1 MDYKII
7 KEKYNKPQMSD
18 ETAKKI
24 NQLEVA
30 YKVLIIGTYVVG
42 AITVIDIFTPDPI
55 FMLDEAALAAIT
67 GFLKTASTFA
77 KKKIALLVET
87 DNAKISSK
95 DVEELSKDVTNVAK
109 NIKRSR
115 TSKK

>member
-1 MDYKII
+1 MNYKLL
-7 KEKYNKPQMSD
+7 KEKYNKPEMSD

-24 NQLEVA
+24 QQLEIA
-30 YKVLIIGTYVVG
+30 NKIFLAGTFIVG
-42 AITVIDIFTPDPI
+42 TITVLDIFTPDPI

-67 GFLKTASTFA
+67 GFLKTASSFA

-87 DNAKISSK
+87 NNAKISSK
-95 DVEELSKDVTNVAK
+95 DVEELSKDVTNVAM

-115 TSKK
+115 TKDK